1 MSAEGDLQTT
11 ASASTSAPV
20 ADPTRERHA
29 GVMLVSGFS
38 HVALTVSDMETSRE
52 FYSEIL
58 GLTVLDS
65 SESYCA
71 LLIGG
76 DGLSAL
82 ILTSHEGGMPGPFS
96 EFRPGLDH
104 VSLAV
109 PDMVSLEQW
118 RARLT
123 QQGVSSD
130 LRRSEWGH
138 HLNFRDPDNIAV
150 ELVVVE
156 PDTEVQQVLERAARA

>member
-1 MSAEGDLQTT
+1 MAEGRPALL
-11 ASASTSAPV
+11 SPLG
-20 ADPTRERHA
+20 RRHA

-38 HVALTVSDMETSRE
+38 HVALTVSDMEVSRE
-52 FYSEIL
+52 FYSGTL
-58 GLTVLDS
+58 GLAVLDS
-65 SESYCA
+65 SDTYCA
-71 LLIGG
+71 LLVGG

-82 ILTSHEGGMPGPFS
+82 ILTSHEDGIPGPFS

-109 PDMVSLEQW
+109 PDLASLEDW
-118 RARLT
+118 RTRLT
-123 QQGVSSD
+123 QRGVHAD

-150 ELVVVE
+150 ELVVVQ
-156 PDTEVQQVLERAARA
+156 PDADVQDVLGRAGLG